1 MAIAEV
7 SLITETESAFTKA
20 NLKTGDEVEVK
31 AEKPVPVIVTVV
43 ELAMARPVTVTRV
56 LEV

>member
-1 MAIAEV
+1 
-7 SLITETESAFTKA
+7 
-20 NLKTGDEVEVK
+20 LKTGDEVEEK

-43 ELAMARPVTVTRV
+43 ELAMARAITVTRV